1 MFILLECDHAA
12 SAAATFAT
20 DDDNDDDNDDD
31 DDDNDDD
38 DDDDHHHHHYNAT
51 FSPFAAFKIM
61 HVQRVKSAPDLSF
74 LLYE

>member
-1 MFILLECDHAA
+1 MPSFRCLRLEYDHAT
-12 SAAATFAT
+12 SAA
-20 DDDNDDDNDDD
+20 
-31 DDDNDDD
+31 DDD
-38 DDDDHHHHHYNAT
+38 DDDDDGGGDDDDDDHHHHYNAT